1 MIKPP
6 PLPEVMQSLVEDGL
20 LPREKAETRNAFF
33 ESLAAAVD
41 RGELTIEEAIAEGA
55 RLGELDAETTAA
67 RTGDN

>member
-6 PLPEVMQSLVEDGL
+6 LPEEMHRLVEDGL
-20 LPREKAETRNAFF
+20 LPRDKAEARSALF

-41 RGELTIEEAIAEGA
+41 RGELTIEEAVAEGE
-55 RLGELDAETTAA
+55 RLGQLDAETTAA